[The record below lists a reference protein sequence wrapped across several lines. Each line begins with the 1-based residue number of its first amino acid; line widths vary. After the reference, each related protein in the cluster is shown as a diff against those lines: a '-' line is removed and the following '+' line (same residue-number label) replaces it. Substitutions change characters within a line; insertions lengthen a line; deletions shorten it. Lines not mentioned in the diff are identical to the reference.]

1 MDSVQKAVLI
11 GHTLI
16 AVLIIVLVLL
26 QRGKGADAG
35 AAFGAGASGTVFGA
49 RGSSSFF
56 SRATAVLATAFF
68 ASSLT
73 LAYMS
78 SQRTTGPG
86 SLLDDAPVV
95 ESEPV
100 ASPSGDDELPSTEL
114 PSTELPSSELPSV
127 DGPSTESQ
135 STELPAIDDGSDAD
149 SVVPADEEELP
160 SVPDKN

>member
-1 MDSVQKAVLI
+1 MDNVQKVVLI

-49 RGSSSFF
+49 QGSSSFF
-56 SRATAVLATAFF
+56 SRATAILATAFF

-78 SQRTTGPG
+78 SQRTEGPA
-86 SLLDDAPVV
+86 SLLDDATVV
-95 ESEPV
+95 ELEP
-100 ASPSGDDELPSTEL
+100 AARPIGDDEV
-114 PSTELPSSELPSV
+114 PSSELPAIDMPA
-127 DGPSTESQ
+127 DGSPTS
-135 STELPAIDDGSDAD
+135 ELPTVEDVSDAED
-149 SVVPADEEELP
+149 ALPVVEDELP
-160 SVPDKN
+160 SVPEED